1 LAGLNRKK
9 VMDYKFKTKPF
20 AHQLKAL
27 EMSWDKKVFAY
38 FMEMGT
44 GKSKVLIDNI
54 SMLYNKG
61 FINGVLIIAPKG
73 VYKNWFDSE
82 IPTHMPDHIEKKMV
96 LWEANITKSKQ
107 KELDV
112 LFQSDEDLHVLVMNV
127 EAFSTKKGTQF
138 AQKFLSCHKTLM
150 AIDESTTIKNP
161 TAERTKS
168 IVKLGMEVKYKR
180 ILTGSPVTKS
190 PLDLF
195 TQCYFL
201 DPWLLDHQSY
211 YSFKTRYAT
220 MKKILVNGRTIEIV
234 AGYKNLGE
242 LSDKLKPF
250 SFRIL
255 KDDCL
260 DLPPKTYMK
269 RIIQLSDEQKKVYTQ
284 MKKIAL
290 AELNGEMM
298 TTVNVITQL
307 MRLHQITCGHFKS
320 DSGEI
325 QYLKSNR
332 LNELMDILELV
343 DGKAIIW
350 AHYIQDIEA
359 IVNRISTEKDENEN
373 LLYGPDSI
381 VTYYG
386 NTSVEDRQKAIK
398 RIQDPNSKVRF
409 LVGTPQTGGYGI
421 TLTGASTMIYYSNGY
436 DLEKRQQSEARID
449 RIGQTK
455 NMTYIDIIAE
465 DTIDEKIVSALIK
478 KVNIASEVMGEE
490 LKDWI

>member
-1 LAGLNRKK
+1 MN
-9 VMDYKFKTKPF
+9 YKFKTKPF

-54 SMLYNKG
+54 SMLYDKG
-61 FINGVLIIAPKG
+61 AINGVLIIAPKG
-73 VYKNWFDSE
+73 VYKNWYDSE
-82 IPTHMPDHIEKKMV
+82 IPTHIPDHIEKKMV
-96 LWEANITKSKQ
+96 LWQSNITQTKQ
-107 KELDV
+107 KELNI
-112 LFQSDEDLHVLVMNV
+112 LFKSETDLHILIMNV
-127 EAFSTKKGTQF
+127 EAFSTKKGTEF
-138 AQKFLSCHKTLM
+138 ARKFLSCHKTLM
-150 AIDESTTIKNP
+150 AIDESTTIKTP

-168 IVKLGMEVKYKR
+168 IVKLGQDVKYKR

-201 DPWLLDHQSY
+201 DAWLLDQQSY
-211 YSFKTRYAT
+211 YSFKTRYAI
-220 MKKILVNGRTIEIV
+220 MKKIMVGGRSIEIV
-234 AGYKNLGE
+234 AGYRNLGE

-250 SFRIL
+250 SFRVL

-260 DLPPKTYMK
+260 DLPPKTFMK
-269 RIIQLSDEQKKVYTQ
+269 RVIQLSTEQRKVYDQ

-290 AELNGEMM
+290 AELNGKLV
-298 TTVNVITQL
+298 TTANVITQL

-320 DSGEI
+320 DDGTT
-325 QYLKSNR
+325 QALKSER
-332 LNELMDILELV
+332 LDELLNVLEEIE
-343 DGKAIIW
+343 GKAVIW
-350 AHYIQDIEA
+350 AHYRYDIEI
-359 IVNRISTEKDENEN
+359 IVNAIIKKFGEN
-373 LLYGPDSI
+373 SV

-386 NTSVEDRQKAIK
+386 DTTTDDRQKAIK
-398 RIQDPNSKVRF
+398 KMQDKDSSVRF

-465 DTIDEKIVSALIK
+465 NTIDEKIVSALK
-478 KVNIASEVMGEE
+478 RKVNIASEIMGED
-490 LKDWI
+490 LKAWI

>member
-1 LAGLNRKK
+1 MN
-9 VMDYKFKTKPF
+9 YKFKTKPF
-20 AHQLKAL
+20 AHQLRAL

-38 FMEMGT
+38 FMEMGV

-54 SMLYNKG
+54 SMLYDKG
-61 FINGVLIIAPKG
+61 NINGVLIVAPKG

-82 IPTHMPDHIEKKMV
+82 IPTHMSDHVEKKVV

-107 KELDV
+107 RELDI
-112 LFQSDEDLHVLVMNV
+112 LFKTDEDLHILIMNV

-150 AIDESTTIKNP
+150 AIDESTTIKSP
-161 TAERTKS
+161 TAARTKS
-168 IVKLGMEVKYKR
+168 IIDLGKEVKYKR

-201 DPWLLDHQSY
+201 DPWLLEQQSY
-211 YSFKTRYAT
+211 YSFKTRYAIT
-220 MKKILVNGRTIEIV
+220 RKINVGPRSVEIV
-234 AGYKNLGE
+234 VGYKNLGE
-242 LSDKLKPF
+242 LSDKLKTF
-250 SFRIL
+250 SYRVL

-260 DLPPKTYMK
+260 DLPEKTFMK
-269 RIIQLSDEQKKVYTQ
+269 RIIKLSPEQQKVYNQ
-284 MKKIAL
+284 MKQMAL
-290 AELNGEMM
+290 AELNGKLV
-298 TTVNVITQL
+298 TTASVLTQL
-307 MRLHQITCGHFKS
+307 MRLHQITCGHFKADDGS
-320 DSGEI
+320 VQLLNNERIDELLNI
-325 QYLKSNR
+325 
-332 LNELMDILELV
+332 LNEVE
-343 DGKAIIW
+343 GKAIIW
-350 AHYIQDIEA
+350 AHYRHDIEV
-359 IVNRISTEKDENEN
+359 IVGHIKKE
-373 LLYGPDSI
+373 YGDNS
-381 VTYYG
+381 VMTYYG
-386 NTSVEDRQKAIK
+386 DTSTDDRQTSIK
-398 RIQDPNSKVRF
+398 NIQDPNSPVRF

-465 DTIDEKIVSALIK
+465 NTVDEKIVDALRK
-478 KVNIASEVMGEE
+478 KVNIASKVMGEE